1 MILKNNIEKKVVYI
15 TFTEALLAMTNFVSS
30 VFWWHQNSSGKKLIF
45 LSLIIDFQFN
55 IYIAYR

>member
-1 MILKNNIEKKVVYI
+1 MILKNNIEKKVVYT
-15 TFTEALLAMTNFVSS
+15 TFTEALLAMTNFVSL

-55 IYIAYR
+55 I